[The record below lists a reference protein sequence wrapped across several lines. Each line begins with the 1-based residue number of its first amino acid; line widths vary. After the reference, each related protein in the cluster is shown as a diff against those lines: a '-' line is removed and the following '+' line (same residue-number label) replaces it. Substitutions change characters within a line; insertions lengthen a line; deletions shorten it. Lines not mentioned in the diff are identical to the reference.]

1 MKIFLK
7 TTLAL
12 TTICILEA
20 NHPTFADSNFH
31 LARGAHFG
39 RGGEMRPIERGGEA
53 ARGYT
58 GEGRGQNI
66 SSEPHT
72 DEAPRVEDR
81 VHTLSGDHAGEGV
94 SDGGRLHRYDNGDLG
109 AESCTDGKIVGPDGA
124 CVSGNTTTIPAPAG
138 SNSGWTTIQ

>member
-1 MKIFLK
+1 MKILLT

-12 TTICILEA
+12 STICILD
-20 NHPTFADSNFH
+20 HPTFADPNFH

-66 SSEPHT
+66 SSEPRT

-81 VHTLSGDHAGEGV
+81 VHTLSGDHAGEGGY
-94 SDGGRLHRYDNGDLG
+94 DGGRLHRLDEGDLG
-109 AESCTDGKIVGPDGA
+109 ASCE
-124 CVSGNTTTIPAPAG
+124 SGNVDNNGNCIPVSTPSGG
-138 SNSGWTTIQ
+138 SNSSGNNSGWTTIQ